1 MLVRITKNER
11 SDKDNKFLP
20 VSVRDVDKD
29 SELTATSLLDMT
41 SINSGSGTQHDV

>member
-1 MLVRITKNER
+1 MKEVIKMPV
-11 SDKDNKFLP
+11 LP